1 MKFHLDNN
9 IVEGTP
15 EELVK
20 YQELLE
26 ELEEEREKEKAKV
39 LFPFGHEHQTTEQ
52 EVQDTFEGIF
62 GSLKKDSSYIGS
74 TESSTDE
81 ADLGE
86 FYIVNVD
93 NSALLKGTML
103 KKTGKHT
110 HKDSLGEEYLYVD
123 VNALE
128 HIDKH
133 LYQLEDRFSFATQIG
148 IRLSDI
154 TDLARATEGDY
165 FKVTESNLD
174 LSVGDIVTITKDDR
188 DNQPQCK
195 DKHGN
200 FCYVS
205 LCNLELIQDNLDS
218 TESST
223 DEEET
228 SSTELQVGD
237 RVKVLRSEGG
247 AEEEATVTAV
257 LGHGDVALAGTNKR
271 GRYLT
276 NWSNHVSNLEKIE
289 EENIKGYTFWYIEGS
304 TFDNRA
310 VLKTTLEG
318 NFENSKG
325 RRYPYQSV
333 DGLLKPI
340 DRENAREEFE
350 EAKHRDMLLLYYP
363 SLDVFSW
370 EG

>member
-1 MKFHLDNN
+1 MKFHLDSN

-20 YQELLE
+20 YQELIE
-26 ELEEEREKEKAKV
+26 GKNKDNQ
-39 LFPFGHEHQTTEQ
+39 LFCFGHAHRPDEDALKSL
-52 EVQDTFEGIF
+52 V
-62 GSLKKDSSYIGS
+62 GSLKVADSYTES
-74 TESSTDE
+74 TEISTDE
-81 ADLGE
+81 A
-86 FYIVNVD
+86 
-93 NSALLKGTML
+93 
-103 KKTGKHT
+103 
-110 HKDSLGEEYLYVD
+110 
-123 VNALE
+123 
-128 HIDKH
+128 
-133 LYQLEDRFSFATQIG
+133 
-148 IRLSDI
+148 
-154 TDLARATEGDY
+154 
-165 FKVTESNLD
+165 
-174 LSVGDIVTITKDDR
+174 
-188 DNQPQCK
+188 
-195 DKHGN
+195 
-200 FCYVS
+200 
-205 LCNLELIQDNLDS
+205 
-218 TESST
+218 
-223 DEEET
+223 ET

-237 RVKVLRSEGG
+237 RVKVLKSEGG
-247 AEEEATVTAV
+247 AVGEATVTAV
-257 LGHGDVALAGTNKR
+257 LERGDVALAGTNKR

-276 NWSNHVSNLEKIE
+276 NWSNNVSNLEKIE
-289 EENIKGYTFWYIEGS
+289 EEDIKGYTFWYIEGS